1 MDFKISI
8 LLALLGGILPSLIWL
23 FFWLKQDQKHP
34 EPNKLLLA
42 TFGYGI
48 VVVFF
53 AFLIEEVVSSFL
65 LRGQE
70 VKDLFFTQ
78 PELAITVIV
87 LWVFTEEALKYWAA
101 YQGGLSKK
109 ANNEPIDPII
119 YMITAALGFSAIE
132 NVLFLFTPISQGD
145 IMAAFMVGNMRF
157 VGATLLHV
165 SSSAIIGLYVAF
177 SYYKNAKIKKKF
189 LINGIIL
196 AVILHT
202 AFNSFIIMA
211 ENFTL
216 LSFMFVWL
224 TIIAIILL
232 FEKIK
237 KIKIPKKL

>member
-34 EPNKLLLA
+34 EPNKLLLV

-53 AFLIEEVVSSFL
+53 AFLIEEFIRDFL
-65 LRGQE
+65 LKGQD
-70 VKDLFFTQ
+70 VNDLFSTHFG
-78 PELAITVIV
+78 LVITVII
-87 LWVFTEEALKYWAA
+87 LWALTEEILKYWAA

-109 ANNEPIDPII
+109 ANNEPIDPVI

-132 NVLFLFTPISQGD
+132 SVLFLFTPIFQGNTLT
-145 IMAAFMVGNMRF
+145 AFIIGNMRF

-165 SSSAIIGLYVAF
+165 SSSAIIGLFVAF

-202 AFNSFIIMA
+202 TFNSFIIMA